1 MSKDTIRQI
10 TIVIATVITIVVNL
24 FSSFITGK
32 SVAAISDKFPVPV
45 TPAGWAFSV
54 WGIIYIGLIAY
65 AIYQALPAQRANPR
79 LGRIGYLYLLG
90 CVANV
95 AWLFLWVNEQ
105 ITLSLVAMLVLL
117 LSLIALYLRADM
129 NRSNIDRVERWC
141 VNIPFGIYM
150 GWITVATIVNVT
162 VVLYNLGWNG
172 LGISP
177 EIWTTILLVIGT
189 VIALAVGIT
198 RVDIAYMAT
207 VAWAYSAILAKNI
220 PTPLI
225 SITAGVMIGVLLLAI
240 ILIATRRKQLRAATS
255 SPSSIGLAK

>member
-10 TIVIATVITIVVNL
+10 TIIIATAITIVVNL

-32 SVAAISDKFPVPV
+32 SVAAISDRFPVPV

-79 LGRIGYLYLLG
+79 LRRIGYLYVLG
-90 CVANV
+90 CAANV

-105 ITLSLVAMLVLL
+105 ITLSLIAILVLL
-117 LSLIALYLRADM
+117 LSLIALYLRANM

-177 EIWTTILLVIGT
+177 EIWTTLLLIVGT
-189 VIALAVGIT
+189 VIALGVGIT

-207 VAWAYSAILAKNI
+207 VIWAYSAILVKNI
-220 PTPLI
+220 PIPMI
-225 SITAGVMIGVLLLAI
+225 AITASVMIAILLLAI
-240 ILIATRRKQLRAATS
+240 VLITIRRKQLRAGA
-255 SPSSIGLAK
+255 SPLSFIDLAK

>member
-32 SVAAISDKFPVPV
+32 SVAAISDRFPVPV

-54 WGIIYIGLIAY
+54 WGIIYVGLIAY
-65 AIYQALPAQRANPR
+65 AIYQVLPAQRTNPR
-79 LGRIGYLYLLG
+79 LRRIGYLYLLG
-90 CVANV
+90 CAANV
-95 AWLFLWVNEQ
+95 AWLFLWVNEL
-105 ITLSLVAMLVLL
+105 ITLSLVAIVVLL
-117 LSLIALYLRADM
+117 LSLITLYLRADM
-129 NRSNIDRVERWC
+129 NRTNIDRVERWC

-162 VVLYNLGWNG
+162 VVLYHLGWNG
-172 LGISP
+172 LDISP
-177 EIWTTILLVIGT
+177 EIWTAILLVVGT

-207 VAWAYSAILAKNI
+207 VVWAYSAILVKNI
-220 PTPLI
+220 PIPMI
-225 SITAGVMIGVLLLAI
+225 AITAAVMIGILLLAI
-240 ILIATRRKQLRAATS
+240 ILIAIRRKQLRAYTS
-255 SPSSIGLAK
+255 PRSSIGLVK